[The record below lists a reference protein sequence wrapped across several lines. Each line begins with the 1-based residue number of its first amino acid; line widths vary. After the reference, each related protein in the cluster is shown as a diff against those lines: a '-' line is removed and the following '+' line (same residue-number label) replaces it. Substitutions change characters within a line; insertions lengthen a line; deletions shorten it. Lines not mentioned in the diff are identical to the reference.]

1 MAFFQIDI
9 TRFITVYV
17 GQGIFFAFYLFIAYK
32 ILKRDEKK
40 LNYIFSCFY
49 LFIAFALFINFIYAP
64 IPDPDIQRIL
74 NTLTN
79 YFVFLGLIFLPLFD
93 LLLLKEEK
101 LKDGYIISIIFIYA
115 TLLSIIMFINPLS
128 VRIDSTTDW
137 RPVWGMAY
145 FMHLMILKT
154 LMIVIPTFS
163 LQLLLY
169 RKFQIKELKR
179 KWLYFNIGTAG
190 IFMFSYGV
198 MISNFLNNPTF
209 RLIVSLYSLS
219 ILVWGY
225 LTYYGVGK
233 QISK

>member
-1 MAFFQIDI
+1 M
-9 TRFITVYV
+9 
-17 GQGIFFAFYLFIAYK
+17 
-32 ILKRDEKK
+32 
-40 LNYIFSCFY
+40 
-49 LFIAFALFINFIYAP
+49 
-64 IPDPDIQRIL
+64 
-74 NTLTN
+74 
-79 YFVFLGLIFLPLFD
+79 
-93 LLLLKEEK
+93 LLLKEEN
-101 LKDGYIISIIFIYA
+101 LKDGYIILIVLTYA

-128 VRIDSTTDW
+128 VRIDPTTDW

-154 LMIVIPTFS
+154 LMIVIPAFS
-163 LQLLLY
+163 LQLILY

-198 MISNFLNNPTF
+198 MIANFLNDPTF
-209 RLIVSLYSLS
+209 RLIISLYSLS

-233 QISK
+233 QISR